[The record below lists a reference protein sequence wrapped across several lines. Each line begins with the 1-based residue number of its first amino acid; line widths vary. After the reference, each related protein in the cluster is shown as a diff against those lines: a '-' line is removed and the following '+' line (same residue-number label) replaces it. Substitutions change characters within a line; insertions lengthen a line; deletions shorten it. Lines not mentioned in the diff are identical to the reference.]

1 MLIDTGLGS
10 VTLVNVRR
18 PWGMYAYSPADELC
32 KPAAVSSIDR
42 AKTVVDD
49 ATLPRR
55 PGAGD
60 KVVALLGPARVYTRG
75 GWGLDGRL
83 SVAHMEDI
91 TDPSELVWLWSDR
104 GGHAVD
110 IRASKPPLLVV
121 VVVVEPHPHARRH
134 RALHGAIGPLE
145 DENDCHGAG
154 WSMQAPVGLR
164 PNQPTTLNGS
174 PTGAPSV

>member
-1 MLIDTGLGS
+1 
-10 VTLVNVRR
+10 
-18 PWGMYAYSPADELC
+18 MYAYSPADELC
-32 KPAAVSSIDR
+32 KPAACTVQAVSSIDR

-49 ATLPRR
+49 ATLPRG
-55 PGAGD
+55 PPAGLKAMLLQPCEGGFIQEEADDGAGLD
-60 KVVALLGPARVYTRG
+60 LSP
-75 GWGLDGRL
+75 DGR
-83 SVAHMEDI
+83 HY
-91 TDPSELVWLWSDR
+91 PSKLVWLWSDR

-110 IRASKPPLLVV
+110 IRASKTPLLVV

-145 DENDCHGAG
+145 DENDCHGAS

>member
-1 MLIDTGLGS
+1 MLLQPCEGGFIQEEAH
-10 VTLVNVRR
+10 RR
-18 PWGMYAYSPADELC
+18 RW
-32 KPAAVSSIDR
+32 
-42 AKTVVDD
+42 
-49 ATLPRR
+49 
-55 PGAGD
+55 
-60 KVVALLGPARVYTRG
+60 
-75 GWGLDGRL
+75 LDL
-83 SVAHMEDI
+83 AQMEDI
-91 TDPSELVWLWSDR
+91 NDPSKLVWLWSDR

-110 IRASKPPLLVV
+110 IRASKTPLLVV

-145 DENDCHGAG
+145 DENDCHGAS